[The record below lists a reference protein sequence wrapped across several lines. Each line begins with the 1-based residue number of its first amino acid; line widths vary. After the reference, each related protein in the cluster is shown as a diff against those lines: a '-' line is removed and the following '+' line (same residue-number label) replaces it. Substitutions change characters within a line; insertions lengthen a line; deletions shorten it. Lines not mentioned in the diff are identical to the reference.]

1 MSTYITTGFVL
12 NSKAW
17 REGDRLY
24 TIFTEREGKIELIAA
39 GARKA
44 VSKLSSHLQPFAE
57 VELMVARGK
66 QLDRLASANLKELY
80 LRPPYGL
87 NTAVLGTALLE
98 VVDVLT
104 RAGEP
109 EPKLH
114 QLLRHYLS
122 ELINLPA
129 NEEDW
134 RLKARWLLARYLIEV
149 LKLVGLA
156 VSLTRCEHCRGE
168 LVDPVDFSW
177 VNHSFAH
184 HSCIFLGDKR
194 VAIPSSA
201 LTWLQQAA
209 GLGIAQTDAPPPT
222 VLAFLTDYVV
232 GQAGRELYTLKVLR
246 SIL

>member
-1 MSTYITTGFVL
+1 MSTYVTTGFVL

-44 VSKLSSHLQPFAE
+44 VSKLSSHLQPFGE

-66 QLDRLASANLKELY
+66 QLDRLASANLKQLY
-80 LRPPYGL
+80 LRPPYEL

-104 RAGEP
+104 RVGEP
-109 EPKLH
+109 EPRLH
-114 QLLRHYLS
+114 QLLRQYLTELSSLPTS
-122 ELINLPA
+122 EEN
-129 NEEDW
+129 W
-134 RLKARWLLARYLIEV
+134 RLEARWLLAKYLIEV
-149 LKLVGLA
+149 LKLVGLS

-184 HSCIFLGDKR
+184 HTCIFPGDKR

-209 GLGIAQTDAPPPT
+209 GLGIAQTDALPSA

-232 GQAGRELYTLKVLR
+232 GQAGQELYTLKVLR